1 MREKH
6 IVDSIL
12 PKKNPA
18 TPYIAFSILDEE
30 SPHSSEESISGEPRK
45 EQTVIPTAE
54 QTMAQPT
61 IIGRQDI
68 PDRKQALTSEDTLN
82 NTATHD
88 DVHRTGTIEPARRP
102 LSVEGEELTPATQAP
117 SPSVAR
123 DSFHTELENVQSTKP
138 SATPDARD
146 ITPSSA
152 PGEAALAE
160 QKSASSGNYRRIV
173 H

>member
-1 MREKH
+1 MREKR
-6 IVDSIL
+6 IVDSI
-12 PKKNPA
+12 PHTKKNA
-18 TPYIAFSILDEE
+18 TLDFAFSILDQE
-30 SPHSSEESISGEPRK
+30 SPHSSEQLISAGPRK

-54 QTMAQPT
+54 ETKAQAT
-61 IIGRQDI
+61 VIGRQDI
-68 PDRKQALTSEDTLN
+68 PERKQALTSEEALN
-82 NTATHD
+82 TTATHG

-102 LSVEGEELTPATQAP
+102 LSVEGEELMSATQAP

-123 DSFHTELENVQSTKP
+123 DSLHSELENVQSVKP

-146 ITPSSA
+146 ITHSA

-160 QKSASSGNYRRIV
+160 KKSASSGNYRYIM